1 MLFVRHSLSC
11 IEKRILPHIYSHQ
24 QVMRPMST
32 STADANTNAA
42 EESQPKPTGL
52 VMQII
57 VRRDLLTV
65 SIIHGFQSSTRC
77 C

>member
-1 MLFVRHSLSC
+1 
-11 IEKRILPHIYSHQ
+11 
-24 QVMRPMST
+24 MST
-32 STADANTNAA
+32 FTADANTDVA
-42 EESQPKPTGL
+42 EESLPKPTGL

-65 SIIHGFQSSTRC
+65 SIIHGFQSSTGC

>member
-1 MLFVRHSLSC
+1 
-11 IEKRILPHIYSHQ
+11 
-24 QVMRPMST
+24 MST
-32 STADANTNAA
+32 FTADANTDVA
-42 EESQPKPTGL
+42 EESLPKPTEL

-65 SIIHGFQSSTRC
+65 SIIHGFQSSTGC